1 MKNKTLTILDS
12 NVWIAFFDKEDSTH
26 KKAVAIFKKLKV
38 SELAV
43 TEYIILEVA
52 TILKKYVGFDIA
64 NTFLFKLAQENITII
79 EDENLLKETVKIFAN
94 SARNNLSFVDCSLVY
109 LSGKYKVITFDKK
122 LANKLK

>member
-26 KKAVAIFKKLKV
+26 KRAVQVFKKLKV
-38 SELAV
+38 SELAI

-52 TILKKYVGFDIA
+52 TILKKYAGLDIA
-64 NTFLFKLAQENITII
+64 NAFLLKLAQENIIII

-109 LSGKYKVITFDKK
+109 LSSKHKVITFDKK
-122 LANKLK
+122 LVNKLK

>member
-1 MKNKTLTILDS
+1 MKKALTILDS
-12 NVWIAFFDKEDSTH
+12 NVWIAFFDEEDSTH
-26 KKAVAIFKKLKV
+26 KKAVGIFKKLKV

-52 TILKKYVGFDIA
+52 TILKKYVGLDVA
-64 NTFLFKLAQENITII
+64 NNFLFKLAQEYITII
-79 EDENLLKETVKIFAN
+79 EDENLLKETIKIFAN
-94 SARNNLSFVDCSLVY
+94 SAHNNLSFVDCSLVY

>member
-26 KKAVAIFKKLKV
+26 KKAVQVFKKLKV

-52 TILKKYVGFDIA
+52 SILKKYAGLDVA
-64 NTFLFKLAQENITII
+64 NAFLSGLVDEQVTII
-79 EDENLLKETVKIFAN
+79 EDEHLLKETVKIFAN

-109 LSGKYKVITFDKK
+109 LSGTYKVITFDKK
-122 LANKLK
+122 LANKLR